1 MTTYL
6 QLRSTAIEASRKYRN
21 YRGKSAKTLAK
32 RKAAYEAAQAALD
45 AYQYEMGG
53 KCVERLIRRLST
65 VKELK
70 AEAKRRGFRGYSRLN
85 KAQLVELLAA

>member
-6 QLRSTAIEASRKYRN
+6 QLRSTAIEASRKYHN

-45 AYQYEMGG
+45 YWP
-53 KCVERLIRRLST
+53 
-65 VKELK
+65 
-70 AEAKRRGFRGYSRLN
+70 
-85 KAQLVELLAA
+85 

>member
-1 MTTYL
+1 MTPFL
-6 QLRSTAIEASRKYRN
+6 QLQSDYFEASRKYRN

-32 RKAAYEAAQAALD
+32 RKARFEELEKQYNDYCYEQ
-45 AYQYEMGG
+45 GG
-53 KCVERLIRRLST
+53 KVVDRLINKLST

-70 AEAKRRGFRGYSRLN
+70 AEAKRRGLRGYSRLR

>member
-1 MTTYL
+1 MTPFL
-6 QLRSTAIEASRKYRN
+6 QLQATAIEASRKYRN

-53 KCVERLIRRLST
+53 KCVDRLIRKLST

-70 AEAKRRGFRGYSRLN
+70 AEAKRRGFRGYSRLR
-85 KAQLVELLAA
+85 KAQLIELLAA

>member
-6 QLRSTAIEASRKYRN
+6 QLQSAAIDASRKYRN

-45 AYQYEMGG
+45 AYQYEQGG
-53 KCVERLIRRLST
+53 KCVERLIRKLST
-65 VKELK
+65 VKELRE
-70 AEAKRRGFRGYSRLN
+70 EAKRRGFRGYSRNLYSAN
-85 KAQLVELLAA
+85 EGRGG